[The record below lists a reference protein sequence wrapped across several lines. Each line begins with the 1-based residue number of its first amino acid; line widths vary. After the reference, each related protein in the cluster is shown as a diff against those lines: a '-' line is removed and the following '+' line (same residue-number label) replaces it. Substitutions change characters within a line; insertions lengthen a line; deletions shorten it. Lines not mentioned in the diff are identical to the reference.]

1 MGSSSRVP
9 EIGQFSKISVHT
21 HHKDETMTK
30 RTYARIQDWMAKA
43 KYGLLFLTVVAI
55 ILGTSFFSGTFYPNA
70 WTVDKIE
77 DAMHKKELNQVT
89 LLGLKEPEFE
99 YTDRTTFVQATG
111 RCVEYLNYTTDRL
124 SRVPT
129 SIIIAMAGVESG
141 WGTSRFALEGNAL
154 FGVRTWDKNTPQMKA
169 KGNPDA
175 SWGVKKYKTK
185 CQSVKDMIA
194 ILNRHPAYKEFRVE
208 REKQLDNGKWNYRR
222 LMVRMNAWS
231 TNPDYHEIILQAIVD
246 SKLP

>member
-1 MGSSSRVP
+1 MQKQEFKKQPS
-9 EIGQFSKISVHT
+9 IIK
-21 HHKDETMTK
+21 
-30 RTYARIQDWMAKA
+30 W
-43 KYGLLFLTVVAI
+43 VVATI
-55 ILGTSFFSGTFYPNA
+55 ILVTLIIGGSFIGGTFYPNT

-77 DAMHKKELNQVT
+77 DEMHKKELNQVT

-99 YTDRTTFVQATG
+99 FTDKNTFITATG

-129 SIIIAMAGVESG
+129 SIIIAMAGIESA
-141 WGTSRFALEGNAL
+141 WGTSRFATEGNAL
-154 FGVRTWDKNTPQMKA
+154 FGVRTWDKNTPRMKA

-194 ILNRHPAYKEFRVE
+194 IINRHRAYKEFREE
-208 REKQLDNGKWNYRR
+208 REDQIDSGKWNYRR
-222 LMVRMNAWS
+222 LMVRMGAWS
-231 TNPDYHEIILQAIVD
+231 TNPDYHEIVLQAIVD
-246 SKLP
+246 NKLP

>member
-1 MGSSSRVP
+1 MQKQEFKKQPS
-9 EIGQFSKISVHT
+9 IIK
-21 HHKDETMTK
+21 
-30 RTYARIQDWMAKA
+30 W
-43 KYGLLFLTVVAI
+43 VVATI
-55 ILGTSFFSGTFYPNA
+55 ILVTLIIGGSFIGGTFYPNT

-77 DAMHKKELNQVT
+77 DEMHKKELNQVT

-99 YTDRTTFVQATG
+99 FTDKNTFITATG

-129 SIIIAMAGVESG
+129 SIIIAMAGIESG
-141 WGTSRFALEGNAL
+141 WGTSRFAQEGNAL
-154 FGVRTWDKNTPQMKA
+154 FGVRTWDDNTPRMKA

-175 SWGVKKYKTK
+175 EWGVKKYKTK

-194 ILNRHPAYKEFRVE
+194 IINRHRAYKEFREE
-208 REKQLDNGKWNYRR
+208 REDQIDDGKWNYRR
-222 LMVRMNAWS
+222 LMVRLGAWS
-231 TNPDYHEIILQAIVD
+231 TNPDYHEIVLQAIVD

>member
-1 MGSSSRVP
+1 MQKQEFKKSNST
-9 EIGQFSKISVHT
+9 IK
-21 HHKDETMTK
+21 
-30 RTYARIQDWMAKA
+30 W
-43 KYGLLFLTVVAI
+43 VVATI
-55 ILGTSFFSGTFYPNA
+55 ILITLIIGGSFTGGTFYPNI
-70 WTVDKIE
+70 WTVEKIE
-77 DAMHKKELNQVT
+77 AEVHKKELNQVQ

-99 YTDRTTFVQATG
+99 YSDKATFLTATG
-111 RCVEYLNYTTDRL
+111 KCVEYLNYTTDRL

-141 WGTSRFALEGNAL
+141 WGTSRFATEGNAL
-154 FGVRTWDKNTPQMKA
+154 FGVRTWDKNTPRMKA

-194 ILNRHPAYKEFRVE
+194 ILNRHPAYKEFRIE
-208 REKQLDNGKWNYRR
+208 REKQLDDGKWNYRK
-222 LMVRMNAWS
+222 LMVLMNAWS

-246 SKLP
+246 NKLP

>member
-1 MGSSSRVP
+1 M
-9 EIGQFSKISVHT
+9 QKQ
-21 HHKDETMTK
+21 DTK
-30 RTYARIQDWMAKA
+30 KNDSTIKWIVATIV
-43 KYGLLFLTVVAI
+43 LVAI
-55 ILGTSFFSGTFYPNA
+55 IIGGSFISGTFYPNI
-70 WTVDKIE
+70 WTVKKIE
-77 DAMHKKELNQVT
+77 AEVHKKELSQVQ

-99 YTDRTTFVQATG
+99 YSDKATFLTATG
-111 RCVEYLNYTTDRL
+111 KCVEYLNYTTDRL

-141 WGTSRFALEGNAL
+141 WGTSRFAQEGNAL
-154 FGVRTWDKNTPQMKA
+154 FGVRTWDKNTPRMKA

-175 SWGVKKYKTK
+175 KWGVKKYKTK

-208 REKQLDNGKWNYRR
+208 REQQLDDGKWNYRK
-222 LMVRMNAWS
+222 LMVLMNAWS

-246 SKLP
+246 NKLP

>member
-1 MGSSSRVP
+1 MNRP
-9 EIGQFSKISVHT
+9 EPRKQPSIIK
-21 HHKDETMTK
+21 
-30 RTYARIQDWMAKA
+30 W
-43 KYGLLFLTVVAI
+43 VVATIVLVTI
-55 ILGTSFFSGTFYPNA
+55 IIGGSFTGGTFYPNV
-70 WTVDKIE
+70 WTVKKIE
-77 DAMHKKELNQVT
+77 AEVHKKELSQVQ

-99 YTDRTTFVQATG
+99 YSDKATFLTATG
-111 RCVEYLNYTTDRL
+111 KCVEYLNYTTDRL

-141 WGTSRFALEGNAL
+141 WGTSRFANEGNAL
-154 FGVRTWDKNTPQMKA
+154 FGVRTWDKNTPRMKA

-175 SWGVKKYKTK
+175 KWGVKKYKTK

-208 REKQLDNGKWNYRR
+208 REQQLDDGKWNYRK
-222 LMVRMNAWS
+222 LMVLMNAWS

-246 SKLP
+246 NKLP